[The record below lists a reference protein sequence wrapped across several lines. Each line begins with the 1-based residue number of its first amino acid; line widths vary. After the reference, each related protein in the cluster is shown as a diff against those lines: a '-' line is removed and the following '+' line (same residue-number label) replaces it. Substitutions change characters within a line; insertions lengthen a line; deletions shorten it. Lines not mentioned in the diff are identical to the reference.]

1 MHRLFSLSVLC
12 LSLALTVFEAA
23 AAIENPAKH
32 AGEQSGLPLSYFCT
46 HVPDLSVKRGDAVG
60 DWLKICTLYF
70 SRPQPQFPPGEVPG
84 ARAGQPPPNPPAPPK
99 P

>member
-1 MHRLFSLSVLC
+1 MRRLISLSVLC
-12 LSLALTVFEAA
+12 LSLALTVAAAA

-46 HVPDLSVKRGDAVG
+46 HVPDLSVKRSDAVG

-70 SRPQPQFPPGEVPG
+70 SRPQPQNPPGEAPGPRAVPP
-84 ARAGQPPPNPPAPPK
+84 APIPPAPPK